1 MEWFDWFCIGPD
13 PSGVLALN
21 RPPARPV
28 VYPHST
34 LVPRLDTG
42 LSSGLTQDRCDRVNA
57 CQCAATIICSVDCRI
72 AVLTDRRQIVLSI
85 ELWIGHRLE
94 DWQRID
100 IWFVMEGRM
109 DWGMATGLASDSDG
123 LAFD

>member
-34 LVPRLDTG
+34 LVPRLDMG
-42 LSSGLTQDRCDRVNA
+42 LSSVGIDVTCVNA
-57 CQCAATIICSVDCRI
+57 CQST
-72 AVLTDRRQIVLSI
+72 
-85 ELWIGHRLE
+85 
-94 DWQRID
+94 
-100 IWFVMEGRM
+100 
-109 DWGMATGLASDSDG
+109 
-123 LAFD
+123 FDF

>member
-72 AVLTDRRQIVLSI
+72 AVLADRIMDLS
-85 ELWIGHRLE
+85 
-94 DWQRID
+94 
-100 IWFVMEGRM
+100 
-109 DWGMATGLASDSDG
+109 
-123 LAFD
+123 